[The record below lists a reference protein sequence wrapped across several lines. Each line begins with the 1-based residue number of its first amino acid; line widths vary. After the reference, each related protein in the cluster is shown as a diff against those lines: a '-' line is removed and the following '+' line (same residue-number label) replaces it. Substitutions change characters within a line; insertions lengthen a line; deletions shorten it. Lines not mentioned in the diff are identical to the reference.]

1 MILGRVFGLAYD
13 GLSVIYQIYNAARGR
28 GMYTEGRN
36 GKWELRDRNV
46 SSKM

>member
-28 GMYTEGRN
+28 GRYTEGGMEN
-36 GKWELRDRNV
+36 GNYV
-46 SSKM
+46 TGT